1 MKCIYCNCTES
12 RVVDSRP
19 TEDGAIRR
27 RRECEGC
34 QRRFTTYEKIE
45 MLPVFII
52 KKDKRREQFDP
63 AKVRNGIL
71 KACEK
76 RPVPIDEIEKLVNHV
91 ETSVCRKMEQE
102 VTSEEIGQLIME
114 GLKDLDEVAYIR
126 FASVYRQFKDVQSF
140 MQELQQLLD
149 TGSVG
154 MYGLA
159 YTFCNVLFTI
169 FHSLNNTWVPFFFD
183 DIKNGARD
191 RVKTSAK
198 TFLELFTVLAV
209 GFVLLA
215 PEVFRIYARRDFWD
229 GTGLIPLFATG
240 YYLNFLCTF
249 PVNYEYSR
257 KKTKAVAVITVSC
270 SLVNLGLNYV
280 MIQSLGMEGAALAT
294 TVSHSLQLLMHYVY
308 TRYFLGKGDYP
319 FGLRMWLGDLAG
331 YLLAVGG
338 VFLIQDAWLLR
349 WAVGAALG
357 VWELTR
363 IRKRRSLL

>member
-63 AKVRNGIL
+63 AKVRGGIL

-76 RPVPIDEIEKLVNHV
+76 RPVPIEEIEKLVNHV

-149 TGSVG
+149 SQ
-154 MYGLA
+154 
-159 YTFCNVLFTI
+159 NK
-169 FHSLNNTWVPFFFD
+169 S
-183 DIKNGARD
+183 
-191 RVKTSAK
+191 
-198 TFLELFTVLAV
+198 E
-209 GFVLLA
+209 
-215 PEVFRIYARRDFWD
+215 E
-229 GTGLIPLFATG
+229 
-240 YYLNFLCTF
+240 
-249 PVNYEYSR
+249 
-257 KKTKAVAVITVSC
+257 
-270 SLVNLGLNYV
+270 
-280 MIQSLGMEGAALAT
+280 
-294 TVSHSLQLLMHYVY
+294 
-308 TRYFLGKGDYP
+308 
-319 FGLRMWLGDLAG
+319 
-331 YLLAVGG
+331 
-338 VFLIQDAWLLR
+338 
-349 WAVGAALG
+349 
-357 VWELTR
+357 
-363 IRKRRSLL
+363 